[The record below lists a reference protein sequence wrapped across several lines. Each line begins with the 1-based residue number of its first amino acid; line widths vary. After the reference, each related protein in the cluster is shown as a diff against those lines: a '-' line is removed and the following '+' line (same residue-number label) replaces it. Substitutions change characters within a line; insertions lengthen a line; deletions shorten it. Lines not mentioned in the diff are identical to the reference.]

1 MIIKSPF
8 LTTAE
13 AAEYLRFA
21 GPNPKRTLWKWLQ
34 RQGIRTYKRGRAV
47 LVRREDLDAAL
58 IERRTA

>member
-21 GPNPKRTLWKWLQ
+21 GPHPKRAVWKWLKS
-34 RQGIRTYKRGRAV
+34 RGIRTYKRGRAL
-47 LVRREDLDAAL
+47 LVRREDLDAASSDL
-58 IERRTA
+58 RSA